1 MPWAFAG
8 CGHPIEALV
17 TGLVLLVAI
26 WLAQGIR
33 QARRS
38 PAGSARN

>member
-1 MPWAFAG
+1 
-8 CGHPIEALV
+8 
-17 TGLVLLVAI
+17 VLLVAI

-38 PAGSARN
+38 PTGSDRN